1 MEVLE
6 KMTTAF
12 EYYEAKNFDAA
23 LSVIYELEKS
33 APEVKRIFMLE
44 AWIYFERG
52 EYLRAFDV
60 LEKLLSRLDIS
71 VPYEKFLAAQTANR
85 LGEICD
91 VLALAIEAVNF
102 YRVAA
107 HLHHEPPRIFA
118 SMSNAIFVA
127 NALENF
133 SHGDFNELYAE
144 YKNFLSDVVPFA
156 PKIYNHKKI
165 RVGFLSGDFFNH
177 VVIRWSGNI
186 ITGLDKNFFEIFCYA
201 SNVQNDNITTFLR
214 DTVDTWRDISKL
226 SDEEAAK
233 IIRDDEIDILFDL
246 SGHTAG
252 NRLRVAAY
260 RPATVQICGIG
271 YMNSTGLDCFDYFLS
286 DVHCVGD
293 ESWFTEKLIYM
304 PQTHFTYMAP
314 AEKKILDEPPCV
326 RKGYVTF
333 GCFNNFVKVTDK
345 MLSVWKKI
353 LDRVS
358 NSRLMLK
365 HKVFDTDE
373 GKNFIGERLEAL
385 GFDVSRVDMSGYSSD
400 HLEQYN
406 NVDIALDTFPYTGG
420 VTTCEAFWMGVPVV
434 SLYGSRHG
442 TRFGL
447 SLLTNVG
454 LPELAVD
461 NVDEYISRAVMLAND
476 SELLTTLRRN
486 LRGMMKKSP
495 LMDGDTYTRELEK
508 IFAQILLDAQESY
521 LREKGEGTRD

>member
-1 MEVLE
+1 MDLLE

-12 EYYEAKNFDAA
+12 EYYESKNFDAA
-23 LSVIYELEKS
+23 LAEIYELEKS
-33 APEVKRIFMLE
+33 APDVKRVFMLE
-44 AWIYFERG
+44 AWIYFERE
-52 EYLRAFDV
+52 EYLRAFNV
-60 LEKLLSRLDIS
+60 LEKLLARLDIS
-71 VPYEKFLAAQTANR
+71 SPYERFLAAQTANR

-91 VLALAIEAVNF
+91 VLALTPEAVKF
-102 YRVAA
+102 YRIAA

-133 SHGDFNELYAE
+133 SRADFNELYAE
-144 YKNFLSDVVPFA
+144 YKNFLSDIVPFE

-165 RVGFLSGDFFNH
+165 RVGFISGDFFNH
-177 VVIRWSGNI
+177 VVIRWSGYLLTAPN
-186 ITGLDKNFFEIFCYA
+186 KNFFDTYLYSA
-201 SNVQNDNITTFLR
+201 GKNQDNITEYFRSTAQN
-214 DTVDTWRDISKL
+214 WREIATL
-226 SDEEAAK
+226 TDEKAAK
-233 IIRDDEIDILFDL
+233 LIRDDEIYILFDL

-286 DVHCVGD
+286 DVHCAGD

-314 AEKKILDEPPCV
+314 AEKKILDEPPCL

-333 GCFNNFVKVTDK
+333 GSFNNFVKVTDK
-345 MLSVWKKI
+345 MLTVWKKI
-353 LDRVS
+353 LARVP
-358 NSRLMLK
+358 NSRLLLK

-373 GKNFIGERLEAL
+373 SKNFIGERLEAL
-385 GFDVSRVDMSGYSSD
+385 GFDISRVDMRGYSPD

-406 NVDIALDTFPYTGG
+406 DVDIALDTFPYTGG

-447 SLLTNVG
+447 SMLTNVG
-454 LPELAVD
+454 LPELAVET
-461 NVDEYISRAVMLAND
+461 VDEYISRAVSLAND
-476 SELLTTLRRN
+476 WELLTLLRRN

-495 LMDGDTYTRELEK
+495 LMDGDAYVREMEK
-508 IFAQILLDAQESY
+508 IFAQILLDKQKSY
-521 LREKGEGTRD
+521 LNDF